1 MDGPTSWS
9 SSTGFLKGVEKGMA
23 RIDRSAL
30 VAGLLW
36 LVAFHC
42 FAAEPETDFK
52 GFLSDEIPSAR
63 EWEERYRAIPRPE
76 NLREYMRFITE
87 EPHIA
92 GLPGSKRVADYV
104 LAKFQS
110 FGLNAWIEETQA
122 LMPLPTERH
131 LELLAPESYVAKL
144 EEPALAEDKDSADP
158 GQLPTYNAYAGEGDV
173 EAQVVY
179 VNYGTPE
186 DYEELDK
193 MGIDVRGKIAIARY
207 GRSWR
212 GIKAKLAQ
220 SRGAVGC
227 LIYSDPRDD
236 GYFEGVTYPQGPFR
250 PEHGVQRGSIMDMP
264 VHPGDP
270 LSPGFGAKTAET
282 RLAIEEARTLIK
294 IPVLPIS
301 YGDALPFLRNLRGK
315 VAPEEWRGALPIT
328 YHIGPGPS
336 KARLKLSLEWKT
348 RPLYNVIAR
357 IDGTLFPDEWIVHG
371 NHHDAWNNGAEDP
384 TSGNVALMETAR
396 SFAEILKQGWKPKRT
411 LVFASWDGEE
421 WGLLGSTEWA
431 ETHKA
436 ELMTKGVV
444 YINSDSTG
452 KGWLN
457 MAGSHTLQELV
468 NDVARSVQD
477 PVRGVSLWEAARA
490 RALER
495 ANDEERAEIEKSEDL
510 RIAALGS
517 GSDYTAFLDHLTMAS
532 LNLGFGGE
540 SDGGIYHS
548 NYDSFDWYTRFSDG
562 EFVYGRALSQVI
574 GTTMM
579 RLANA
584 TILPFNFVDLADTM
598 DRYVVE
604 IEKTREKAKDAPE
617 IDLAPVKAAIGN
629 LRDAGQAYEAALSSL
644 KTVSTQALEAQPELR
659 RLNQLLYSS
668 ERRLAHDEGLPKREW
683 FRHQIYAPGLYTGY
697 GVKTIP
703 GIREGIE
710 EEAWEEAKYYVKV
723 VSDVLDGL
731 VAQVG
736 EARALVDSLARR

>member
-1 MDGPTSWS
+1 MGGPTSS
-9 SSTGFLKGVEKGMA
+9 SFYAGFPKGAENRMA
-23 RIDRSAL
+23 LIHRSAL
-30 VAGLLW
+30 VAAFLW
-36 LVAFHC
+36 LLATHGY
-42 FAAEPETDFK
+42 AEKSEADLK
-52 GFLSDEIPSAR
+52 GFLSDEITAAR
-63 EWEERYRAIPRPE
+63 EWEERLRAIPKTE

-92 GLPGSKRVADYV
+92 GLPGSKRVAEYV
-104 LAKFQS
+104 LSKFQS

-122 LMPLPTERH
+122 LMPLPTERY
-131 LELLAPESYVAKL
+131 LELTAPESYVAKL
-144 EEPALAEDKDSADP
+144 EEPAIAEDKDSADP

-179 VNYGTPE
+179 ANYGTPE
-186 DYEELDK
+186 DYKELDK
-193 MGIDVRGKIAIARY
+193 MGIDVRGKIVIARY

-220 SRGAVGC
+220 SHGAVGC

-264 VHPGDP
+264 IHPGDP
-270 LSPGFGAKTAET
+270 LSPGFGAKTEER
-282 RLAIEEARTLIK
+282 RLAMEDAKTLIK

-301 YGDALPFLRNLRGK
+301 YGDVLPFLRNLRGK

-336 KARLKLSLEWKT
+336 KARLKLALEWKT
-348 RPLYNVIAR
+348 RPLYNVIAK

-396 SFAEILKQGWKPKRT
+396 GFAELLKQGWKPKRT
-411 LVFASWDGEE
+411 IVFASWDGEE

-431 ETHKA
+431 ETHKT
-436 ELMTKGVV
+436 ELMEKGVV

-452 KGWLN
+452 KGWLG
-457 MAGSHTLQELV
+457 MQGSHTLQELL
-468 NDVARSVQD
+468 NDVARTVQD
-477 PVRGVSLWEAARA
+477 PVKGVSLFEAARA
-490 RALER
+490 HALEE
-495 ANDEERAEIEKSEDL
+495 AKDDERAEIEKSEDL
-510 RIAALGS
+510 RIGALGS

-540 SDGGIYHS
+540 SKGGIYHS

-617 IDLAPVKAAIGN
+617 IDLNPVKTAIGR
-629 LRDAGQAYEAALSSL
+629 LREAGEAYEAALGSL
-644 KTVSTQALEAQPELR
+644 QNVSTQALEAQPELR
-659 RLNQLLYSS
+659 NLNRLLYSS

-697 GVKTIP
+697 GVKTLP

-723 VSDVLDGL
+723 VSEVLGSL
-731 VAQVG
+731 VTQVD
-736 EARALVDSLARR
+736 EARALLGTLRN

>member
-1 MDGPTSWS
+1 M
-9 SSTGFLKGVEKGMA
+9 
-23 RIDRSAL
+23 AL
-30 VAGLLW
+30 VNRSTI
-36 LVAFHC
+36 VAFLLC
-42 FAAEPETDFK
+42 VLASPGLAEEPDSDLK
-52 GFLSDEIPSAR
+52 GFLPDEVPSAR
-63 EWEERYRAIPRPE
+63 EWEERFRAIPRPE

-92 GLPGSKRVADYV
+92 GLPGSKRVAEFI

-122 LMPLPTERH
+122 LMPLPTERY
-131 LELLAPESYVAKL
+131 LELTAPESYVARL
-144 EEPALAEDKDSADP
+144 AEPPLAEDKDSADP

-186 DYEELDK
+186 DYKELDK
-193 MGIDVRGKIAIARY
+193 MGIDVRGKIVIARY

-220 SRGAVGC
+220 SRGALGC

-236 GYFEGVTYPQGPFR
+236 GYFQGVTYPEGPFR
-250 PEHGVQRGSIMDMP
+250 NEHGVQRGSIMDMP

-270 LSPGFGAKTAET
+270 LSPGFGAMTDER
-282 RLAIEEARTLIK
+282 RLAIEEAKTLIK

-301 YGDALPFLRNLRGK
+301 YGDALPFLKNLRGR

-336 KARLKLSLEWKT
+336 KARLKLAIEWKT
-348 RPLYNVIAR
+348 RPLYNVIAK

-396 SFAEILKQGWKPKRT
+396 SFAELVKQGWKPKRT

-431 ETHKA
+431 ETHRT
-436 ELMTKGVV
+436 ELMTNGVV

-452 KGWLN
+452 KGWLG
-457 MAGSHTLQELV
+457 MAGSHTLQELI
-468 NDVARSVQD
+468 NDVARTVPD
-477 PVRGVSLWEAARA
+477 PVRGGSLFEAARA

-495 ANDEERAEIEKSEDL
+495 ADDEERTEIEKSEDL
-510 RIAALGS
+510 RIGALGS

-562 EFVYGRALSQVI
+562 DFVYGRALSQVI
-574 GTTMM
+574 GTTIM

-584 TILPFNFVDLADTM
+584 TILPFNFVDLADTL
-598 DRYVVE
+598 DRYVAE

-617 IDLAPVKAAIGN
+617 IDLAPVKTAIGR
-629 LRDAGQAYEAALSSL
+629 LRDAGVAYESALSSL
-644 KTVSTQALEAQPELR
+644 QSVSTQALEAQPGLR
-659 RLNQLLYSS
+659 DLNRLLYSS
-668 ERRLAHDEGLPKREW
+668 ERRLGHDEGLPKREW

-697 GVKTIP
+697 GVKTLP

-710 EEAWEEAKYYVKV
+710 EEAWEEARLYVRV
-723 VSDVLDGL
+723 VSDALESL
-731 VAQVG
+731 VIQVG
-736 EARALVDSLARR
+736 EARALVDSLARH

>member
-1 MDGPTSWS
+1 MIQMVRCSLVLFLIT
-9 SSTGFLKGVEKGMA
+9 TG
-23 RIDRSAL
+23 SA
-30 VAGLLW
+30 
-36 LVAFHC
+36 
-42 FAAEPETDFK
+42 FAEEPESNLK
-52 GFLSDEIPSAR
+52 GFLSDEISSAR
-63 EWEERYRAIPRPE
+63 DWEERFRAIPKPE
-76 NLREYMRFITE
+76 NLREYMRIITE

-92 GLPGSKRVADYV
+92 GLPGSKKVADYV
-104 LAKFQS
+104 LGKFQS

-131 LELLAPESYVAKL
+131 LELVAPESYVAKL
-144 EEPALAEDKDSADP
+144 AEPALAEDKDSADI
-158 GQLPTYNAYAGEGDV
+158 GSLPTYNAYAGEGEV

-186 DYEELDK
+186 DYQELDK
-193 MGIDVRGKIAIARY
+193 MGIDVAGKIVIARY

-220 SRGAVGC
+220 SHGAVGC

-236 GYFEGVTYPQGPFR
+236 GYFRGLTYPEGPFR
-250 PEHGVQRGSIMDMP
+250 NENGVQRGSIMDMP

-270 LSPGFGAKTAET
+270 LSPGFGAKTDAR
-282 RLAIEEARTLIK
+282 RLAIEEAKTLVK

-301 YGDALPFLRNLRGK
+301 YGDAMPFLKNLRGK
-315 VAPEEWRGALPIT
+315 LAPEDWRGALPIT
-328 YHIGPGPS
+328 YNIGPGPS
-336 KARLKLSLEWKT
+336 KARLKLALEWKT
-348 RPLYNVIAR
+348 RPLYNVIAK
-357 IDGTLFPDEWIVHG
+357 IDGTLFPDEWIIHG

-396 SFAEILKQGWKPKRT
+396 AFAELTKQGWKPKRT

-431 ETHKA
+431 ETHKS
-436 ELMTKGVV
+436 ELLQKGVV
-444 YINSDSTG
+444 YINTDSSA

-468 NDVARSVQD
+468 NDVARTVQD
-477 PVRGVSLWEAARA
+477 PVRGGSLFEAARA
-490 RALER
+490 HALEQ
-495 ANDEERAEIEKSEDL
+495 AKEDERAEIEKREDL
-510 RIAALGS
+510 ALEALGS

-532 LNLGFGGE
+532 LNFGFGGE
-540 SDGGIYHS
+540 GEGGIYHS

-562 EFVYGRALSQVI
+562 EFVYGRALSQVV

-584 TILPFNFVDLADTM
+584 AILPFNFIDLADTL
-598 DRYVVE
+598 DRYVAE
-604 IEKTREKAKDAPE
+604 IEKTREKTKDAPE
-617 IDLAPVKAAIGN
+617 IDLAPVKASIAR
-629 LRDAGQAYEAALSSL
+629 LREAGTAYESALASL
-644 KTVSTQALEAQPELR
+644 QNVSTRALEAQPELR
-659 RLNQLLYSS
+659 NLNRLLYAS

-710 EEAWEEAKYYVKV
+710 QKEWEEAKYYVKV
-723 VSDVLDGL
+723 VAS
-731 VAQVG
+731 
-736 EARALVDSLARR
+736 ALDSLVNQVNEAKTLVGALAN

>member
-1 MDGPTSWS
+1 MS
-9 SSTGFLKGVEKGMA
+9 LMY
-23 RIDRSAL
+23 RSAL
-30 VAGLLW
+30 VVVCFWLLASSGYASESEAD
-36 LVAFHC
+36 L
-42 FAAEPETDFK
+42 K
-52 GFLSDEIPSAR
+52 GFLSDEIPEAR
-63 EWEERYRAIPRPE
+63 EWEERFRAIPSPE
-76 NLREYMRFITE
+76 NLREYMRVITE

-92 GLPGSKRVADYV
+92 GLPGSKRVADYI
-104 LAKFQS
+104 LSKFQS
-110 FGLNAWIEETQA
+110 FGLNASIEETQA
-122 LMPLPTERH
+122 LMPLPTERY
-131 LELLAPESYVAKL
+131 LELTAPESYVAKL
-144 EEPALAEDKDSADP
+144 EEPPIAEDKDSADL

-186 DYEELDK
+186 DYEELDE
-193 MGIDVRGKIAIARY
+193 MGIDVAGKIVIARY

-227 LIYSDPRDD
+227 LIYSDPRND
-236 GYFEGVTYPQGPFR
+236 GYFEGLTYPEGPFR

-270 LSPGFGAKTAET
+270 LSPGFGAKTDQP
-282 RLAIEEARTLIK
+282 RLAMEDARTLIK

-301 YGDALPFLRNLRGK
+301 YGDALPFLENLRGRI
-315 VAPEEWRGALPIT
+315 APEDWRGALPIT

-336 KARLKLSLEWKT
+336 KARLKLALEWKS
-348 RPLYNVIAR
+348 RPLYNVIAK

-396 SFAEILKQGWKPKRT
+396 GFAELMKQGWKPKRT
-411 LVFASWDGEE
+411 IVFASWDGEE

-436 ELMTKGVV
+436 ELMDKGVV

-452 KGWLN
+452 KGWLG
-457 MAGSHTLQELV
+457 MQGSHTLQELV
-468 NDVARSVQD
+468 NDVARTVQD
-477 PVRGVSLWEAARA
+477 PVRGVSLFEAARA
-490 RALER
+490 RALEE
-495 ANDEERAEIEKSEDL
+495 ADDEERAEIEKSEDL
-510 RIAALGS
+510 RIGALGS

-540 SDGGIYHS
+540 SEGGIYHS

-604 IEKTREKAKDAPE
+604 IEKTRDEAENAPE
-617 IDLAPVKAAIGN
+617 IDLAPVKAAIAR
-629 LRDAGQAYEAALSSL
+629 LREAGEAYEAALGSL
-644 KTVSTQALEAQPELR
+644 PNVSTQALEAQPELKQ
-659 RLNQLLYSS
+659 LNRLLYSS
-668 ERRLAHDEGLPKREW
+668 ERRLAHDEGLPQREW

-723 VSDVLDGL
+723 VSDVVGSL
-731 VAQVG
+731 VSQVN
-736 EARALVDSLARR
+736 EARALLGTLSN

>member
-1 MDGPTSWS
+1 
-9 SSTGFLKGVEKGMA
+9 
-23 RIDRSAL
+23 
-30 VAGLLW
+30 
-36 LVAFHC
+36 
-42 FAAEPETDFK
+42 
-52 GFLSDEIPSAR
+52 
-63 EWEERYRAIPRPE
+63 
-76 NLREYMRFITE
+76 
-87 EPHIA
+87 
-92 GLPGSKRVADYV
+92 
-104 LAKFQS
+104 
-110 FGLNAWIEETQA
+110 
-122 LMPLPTERH
+122 
-131 LELLAPESYVAKL
+131 
-144 EEPALAEDKDSADP
+144 
-158 GQLPTYNAYAGEGDV
+158 
-173 EAQVVY
+173 
-179 VNYGTPE
+179 
-186 DYEELDK
+186 
-193 MGIDVRGKIAIARY
+193 MGIDVRGKIVIARY

-220 SRGAVGC
+220 SHGAVGC

-270 LSPGFGAKTAET
+270 LSPGFGAKTDER
-282 RLAIEEARTLIK
+282 RLAIEDAKTLIK

-315 VAPEEWRGALPIT
+315 VAPEEWRGALPVT

-336 KARLKLSLEWKT
+336 KARLKLSLEWRT
-348 RPLYNVIAR
+348 RPLYNVIAK
-357 IDGTLFPDEWIVHG
+357 IDGTLFPDEWILHG

-396 SFAEILKQGWKPKRT
+396 GFAELLKQGWKPKRT
-411 LVFASWDGEE
+411 IVFASWDGEE

-431 ETHKA
+431 ETHKT
-436 ELMTKGVV
+436 ELMEKGVV

-452 KGWLN
+452 KGWLG
-457 MAGSHTLQELV
+457 MQGSHTLQEVL
-468 NDVARSVQD
+468 NDVARTVQD
-477 PVRGVSLWEAARA
+477 PVKGVSLFEAARA
-490 RALER
+490 HALEE
-495 ANDEERAEIEKSEDL
+495 AKDDERAEIEKSEDL
-510 RIAALGS
+510 RIGALGS

-540 SDGGIYHS
+540 SKGGIYHS

-598 DRYVVE
+598 DRYVVD

-617 IDLAPVKAAIGN
+617 IDLAPVKTAIGK
-629 LRDAGQAYEAALSSL
+629 LREAGEAYEAALGSL
-644 KTVSTQALEAQPELR
+644 QNVSTQALEAQPELKN
-659 RLNQLLYSS
+659 LNRLLYSS

-697 GVKTIP
+697 GVKTLP

-723 VSDVLDGL
+723 VSDVLGSL
-731 VAQVG
+731 VTQVD
-736 EARALVDSLARR
+736 EARALLDSLAN

>member
-1 MDGPTSWS
+1 MAPSNRIAIAALSLCVSASPGFPTETDGTLR
-9 SSTGFLKGVEKGMA
+9 GFLE
-23 RIDRSAL
+23 
-30 VAGLLW
+30 
-36 LVAFHC
+36 
-42 FAAEPETDFK
+42 
-52 GFLSDEIPSAR
+52 DEIASAR
-63 EWEERYRAIPRPE
+63 EWEERFRSLPDPE
-76 NLREYMRFITE
+76 NLREYMHYITE

-92 GLPGSKRVADYV
+92 GLPGSKRVADYI

-122 LMPLPTERH
+122 LMPLPIERH
-131 LELLAPESYVAKL
+131 LELTAPESFVASL
-144 EEPALAEDKDSADP
+144 REPALAEDKDSADE
-158 GQLPTYNAYAGEGDV
+158 GQLPTYNAYTGEGDV

-186 DYEELDK
+186 DYRELDE
-193 MGIDVRGKIAIARY
+193 MGVDVRGKIVIARY

-236 GYFEGVTYPQGPFR
+236 GYFQGLTYPDGPFR
-250 PEHGVQRGSIMDMP
+250 NEHGVQRGSIMDMP

-270 LSPGFGAKTAET
+270 LSPGFGASTGER
-282 RLAIEEARTLIK
+282 RLSMEEAKTLVK

-315 VAPEEWRGALPIT
+315 VAPEDWRGALPIT

-336 KARLKLSLEWKT
+336 KARLKVALEWKS

-396 SFAEILKQGWKPKRT
+396 SFAEIVKQGWKPKRT
-411 LVFASWDGEE
+411 LIFASWDGEE

-436 ELMTKGVV
+436 ELMEKGVV

-452 KGWLN
+452 KGWLG
-457 MAGSHTLQELV
+457 MQGSHTLQELL

-477 PVRGVSLWEAARA
+477 PVRGVTVFEAARA
-490 RALER
+490 RALEE
-495 ANDEERAEIEKSEDL
+495 ASDEEREEIEKSEDI
-510 RIAALGS
+510 RIGALGS

-532 LNLGFGGE
+532 LNLGFGGDSE
-540 SDGGIYHS
+540 GGIYHS

-562 EFVYGRALSQVI
+562 SFVYGRALSQII

-604 IEKTREKAKDAPE
+604 IEKTRDKTKDAPE
-617 IDLAPVKAAIGN
+617 IDLGPVKAAIGR
-629 LRDAGQAYEAALSSL
+629 LREAGVQYEAALSSL
-644 KTVSTQALEAQPELR
+644 RNVRSDALEAQPELR
-659 RLNQLLYSS
+659 SLNRLLYSS

-710 EEAWEEAKYYVKV
+710 EKSWEEARYYVKV
-723 VSDVLDGL
+723 VSEVVGSL
-731 VAQVG
+731 VAQVD
-736 EARALVDSLARR
+736 EARSLLSALSN